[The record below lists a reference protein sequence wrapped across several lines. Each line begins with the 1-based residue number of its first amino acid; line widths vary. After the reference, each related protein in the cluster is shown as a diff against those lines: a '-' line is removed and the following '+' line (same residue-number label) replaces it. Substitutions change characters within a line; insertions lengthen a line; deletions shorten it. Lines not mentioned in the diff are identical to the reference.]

1 MLDLMLPASKIVAI
15 TEFGYYVQG
24 KKATKNEAMVAM
36 ALEHEEVEFLFQ
48 YWYQGGREILG
59 GYVLDFLVFAPT
71 GIPVEVFGEYWHQG
85 SMASG
90 DRYKVAV
97 LTQAFGREPVIIWGN
112 ESDTY
117 ELALQAVRKK
127 VI

>member
-1 MLDLMLPASKIVAI
+1 MLDLMLPASKIVAV
-15 TEFGYYVQG
+15 TEFGYYVMG

-71 GIPVEVFGEYWHQG
+71 GIPVEVFGEYWHSG

-97 LTQAFGREPVIIWGN
+97 LTQAFGVAPVIIWGN

-117 ELALQAVRKK
+117 EAALQAVRKK